1 MAKDNRIGFIGGGN
15 MAEAILS
22 SVIGRGL
29 VKAGNVLI
37 SDPLEDRRTYL
48 NNTYGVET
56 LKQNLPVVES
66 VEVLIL
72 AVKPQQLNNVMID
85 LKGHLT
91 IDQVVLSIIAG
102 IKIDNLRIGL
112 DHNPIISVMPNTPAQ
127 VGEGMSVWTASDGVS
142 EKHKMFTQ
150 NILETLGLEIFVED
164 EKYID
169 MATALSASGP
179 AYLFLFIEAMIDAGV
194 HIGLTREMSQKLV
207 VQTVLGSAVL
217 AKDTS
222 KHPAELR
229 NMVTSPGGTT
239 AEAVLMLEKE
249 GFRSAIINAVI
260 AAYRKAVLLGEV

>member
-15 MAEAILS
+15 MAEAILA
-22 SVIGRGL
+22 SVLARGL
-29 VKAGNVLI
+29 VDVGDVLI
-37 SDPLEDRRTYL
+37 SDPLDARRTYL
-48 NNTYGVET
+48 NNRYGVET
-56 LKQNLPVVES
+56 LEQNLSVAECVDVV
-66 VEVLIL
+66 IL
-72 AVKPQQLNNVMID
+72 AVKPQQLNDVMLD
-85 LKGHLT
+85 LKGRLS

-102 IKIDNLRIGL
+102 TKINNLRIGL
-112 DHNPIISVMPNTPAQ
+112 NHNPIIRVMPNTPAL
-127 VGEGMSVWTASDGVS
+127 VGEGMSVWTTSDGVS
-142 EKHKMFTQ
+142 EQQRMFAR

-217 AKDTS
+217 AKETS
-222 KHPAELR
+222 KHPVELR

-239 AEAVLMLEKE
+239 TEAVLTLEEE
-249 GFRSAIINAVI
+249 GFRSAIVNAVI
-260 AAYRKAVLLGEV
+260 AAHRKAVLLGEV